1 MTNKGFKFITD
12 EEMDAMTDS
21 ELHAYMKEMAK
32 QNPPTPEDLARWD
45 KLSKAFVD
53 NLNKN
58 VK

>member
-1 MTNKGFKFITD
+1 MTNKEFKFITD
-12 EEMDAMTDS
+12 EEMDAMTPE
-21 ELHAYMKEMAK
+21 ELSAYSKEMAK

-45 KLSKAFVD
+45 KLSNAFVN